1 MELKLETPEIKS
13 GADMC
18 SNCTFME
25 LKHKKGN
32 VFTIEDRLVLIA
44 PLWN

>member
-1 MELKLETPEIKS
+1 MFDAN
-13 GADMC
+13 G

-25 LKHKKGN
+25 LKLVKKS
-32 VFTIEDRLVLIA
+32 VIICSSTVLIA